1 MSKPDAAEKQVSETG
16 KMKGKTHGRSGVSIC
31 IVGLSRGSKRQRE
44 GSTGR
49 NNYLKFPRIKDEKPH
64 IKVHHYVL
72 KRVDKKK
79 LTPRHIIV
87 TFKDIIDPEKI
98 LKTFE
103 EKEQIVNKNQ
113 IDIRLLNSSTRRKK
127 TVKKYVQSV
136 EEKDL

>member
-1 MSKPDAAEKQVSETG
+1 M
-16 KMKGKTHGRSGVSIC
+16 
-31 IVGLSRGSKRQRE
+31 
-44 GSTGR
+44 
-49 NNYLKFPRIKDEKPH
+49 
-64 IKVHHYVL
+64 L

-87 TFKDIIDPEKI
+87 KFKDIIDPEKI

-113 IDIRLLNSSTRRKK
+113 IDIRLLNSSTRHKK

-136 EEKDL
+136 EEKELWTLKF